1 MKKIF
6 SYFFQ
11 GLIYIA
17 PIGITIY
24 VIYFLFTVIDG
35 FIRGYMQKIFDI
47 NIPGLGIVVIFVII
61 TLLGLIGS
69 TIIAR
74 PIKRLFRKLMDKAP
88 LLKVIFS
95 AIRDLL
101 SAFVGKEKK
110 FDQPV
115 LVIVNTISNLEK
127 MGFMTQKDLS
137 DMDIMDKVSVYFPHS
152 YNFSGEMFIVPKEL
166 VRPINIPPAEA
177 MKFIV
182 SGGVARTEGEEGLTA
197 QLPVKKK
204 KNRRKKAKE

>member
-24 VIYFLFTVIDG
+24 VIYFLFKVIDG
-35 FIRGYMQKIFDI
+35 LIRGYIEKFFDV
-47 NIPGLGIVVIFVII
+47 NIPGLGIVVLFILI

-74 PIKRLFRKLMDKAP
+74 PVKKLVGKILDRAP
-88 LLKVIFS
+88 LLRVIYS

-115 LVIVNTISNLEK
+115 LVVVNTISNLEK
-127 MGFMTQKDLS
+127 MGFITQKDLS
-137 DMDIMDKVSVYFPHS
+137 HLEIIDKVSVYFPHS
-152 YNFSGEMFIVPKEL
+152 YNFSGEMFIVPREL

-182 SGGVARTEGEEGLTA
+182 SGGVAGTE
-197 QLPVKKK
+197 
-204 KNRRKKAKE
+204 

>member
-1 MKKIF
+1 MKKIL

-17 PIGITIY
+17 PLGVTIY
-24 VIYFLFTVIDG
+24 IMYFLFTVIDG
-35 FIRGYMQKIFDI
+35 FIRAYIKKLFDI
-47 NIPGLGIVVIFVII
+47 DIPGLGILVLFVLI

-69 TIIAR
+69 TIIAK
-74 PIKRLFRKLMDKAP
+74 PIKNIFSRFLDRAP
-88 LLKVIFS
+88 LLRTIYS

-101 SAFVGKEKK
+101 SAFVGKERK

-115 LVIVNTISNLEK
+115 LVVVNTISNLEK
-127 MGFMTQKDLS
+127 MGFITQKDLS
-137 DMDIMDKVSVYFPHS
+137 NLEILDKVSVYFPHS
-152 YNFSGEMFIVPKEL
+152 YNFSGEMFIVPKQL

-182 SGGVARTEGEEGLTA
+182 SGGVAGM
-197 QLPVKKK
+197 K
-204 KNRRKKAKE
+204 

>member
-1 MKKIF
+1 MKKIL

-17 PIGITIY
+17 PLGITIY

-35 FIRGYMQKIFDI
+35 FIRGQIDKILDV
-47 NIPGLGIVVIFVII
+47 NIPGLGIVVLFVII
-61 TLLGLIGS
+61 TLLGLIGQ

-74 PIKRLFRKLMDKAP
+74 PFKRLIQRLIDRAP
-88 LLKVIFS
+88 LIKVIYS
-95 AIRDLL
+95 SIRDLL

-127 MGFMTQKDLS
+127 MGFMTQEDLS
-137 DMDIMDKVSVYFPHS
+137 DLDIKEKVAVYFPHS
-152 YNFSGEMFIVPKEL
+152 YNFSGELFIVPREL
-166 VRPINIPPAEA
+166 VRPVDIPSAEA

-182 SGGVARTEGEEGLTA
+182 SGGVA
-197 QLPVKKK
+197 
-204 KNRRKKAKE
+204 KN